1 MKIKKVGFL
10 WFNKGLQGLLANNI
24 AEVYLI
30 LNVNIITIK
39 ASLIIIFDIFVV
51 KNKGSVFSKTNLELF
66 LNITLQRSISS
77 EIMCF
82 SWNKT

>member
-10 WFNKGLQGLLANNI
+10 WFNKGLQGLLANNK

-82 SWNKT
+82 S

>member
-10 WFNKGLQGLLANNI
+10 WFNKGVQGLLANNI

-82 SWNKT
+82 S

>member
-10 WFNKGLQGLLANNI
+10 WFNKGLQGLLANSI

-66 LNITLQRSISS
+66 LNIPLQRSISS

-82 SWNKT
+82 S

>member
-66 LNITLQRSISS
+66 LNIPLQRSISS

-82 SWNKT
+82 S